1 MILTIQLLTKW
12 SLIPGKTEAEVR
24 TATPQ
29 KTCTDIK
36 TTKEANI
43 DTETND
49 QEMIDMT
56 IDHVT
61 IDHVTIG
68 CGTIGP
74 EMTDLMTTDHVTL
87 GIRAIT
93 KESTGNETK
102 TGIGAISIIQVI
114 SNEAKIRTRGSRQA
128 VRKTAKI

>member
-1 MILTIQLLTKW
+1 MIQLLTKW
-12 SLIPGKTEAEVR
+12 SLFPGKTEAGVR
-24 TATPQ
+24 TATRQ

-68 CGTIGP
+68 CGTIDP
-74 EMTDLMTTDHVTL
+74 EMTDRMTTDHVTL

-102 TGIGAISIIQVI
+102 TGIGGISIIQVI
-114 SNEAKIRTRGSRQA
+114 SNEAKTRTRGSHQA